1 MTDFRLEG
9 GEKVSFMAEQG
20 EDDTPNGHCDPGT
33 DNGHS
38 QDPFCEVRGR
48 QKMQGDEPG
57 YNGAKDCSE
66 SIHDLGGAIKRADA
80 VSPQIADGVDK
91 VMSEDHTLI
100 ENQEDWKKTYDDNID
115 DDAHLNNSSYHG
127 NSHEKDNHLDNSSFH
142 RDTHD
147 LEDSSSP
154 IVSPYDDSPNINNT
168 SYISD
173 GSSFDT
179 DSINLVPNKEGVFFC
194 HLCSFSGRNQGEF
207 EQHMTC
213 HFEHTCPHCDY
224 KSRTEGRLK
233 RHIKDFHTEDPPEGF
248 GSKRNMGRP
257 KVFRCKQCDF
267 SAVEKEEFWAHARSH
282 IKEDKILQCPRC
294 PFVTEYK
301 HHLEYH
307 LRNHFGSKPF
317 KCNKC
322 NYSCVNKSMLNS
334 HMKSHTNVYQYRCA
348 DCTYATK
355 YCHSL
360 KLHLRKY
367 NHKPATVLNSD
378 GSLPQGIDA
387 EASGLSLMQKRGPP
401 RGPRGP
407 RKDKF
412 DPFVNQFLTMP
423 HVGLPGMPTGMNS
436 GMMSPYW
443 PVLNQFPPNGLHA
456 PPPLVPV
463 SMNSPL
469 GTLPQEFAQRNIPLS
484 STPGMGH
491 SPGSLKQSPNS
502 LFKCKF
508 CSFASDVKNDLL
520 RHVMKVHASENR
532 DLFSIIGISPE
543 AFLEDRYKYKFGSPG
558 NKIAAE
564 DGKYP
569 QLNIK
574 REPSPDGSVKSNTPS
589 YPEDYPM
596 GASPTKPRYLHS
608 PNGGLAGLPKM
619 SFDSYKNGMK
629 SPLKVSDPP
638 AGEDIIKQMM
648 HKFGSG
654 MPATSPRVSRESAP
668 LDLTKRRSPSTSPSL
683 AEGYNQQPQE
693 RDSFQDQHNMPT
705 GEEMFENDQP
715 RKRPTEDLLVDSQQ
729 EMYENEPPKKRS
741 RKGKAFKLD
750 TLCMK
755 LQEKAG
761 DSDVEDAYSG
771 SDSYADN
778 EALGMQ
784 QECDSEPYGTETN
797 SNEDLVEDRPED
809 KEITSHADDFED
821 VHKNLAILNNGK
833 CNKFPDEEHK
843 EDMERRESVKEEE
856 IRDENGKYR
865 EQMNLNIK
873 KALEMAQT
881 KMKETGRRKEMEMSV
896 NAWNESNKA
905 YHLPRGLNGHSLPST
920 PELDLF
926 NGRFHVGN
934 ASAPIVTSTP
944 KSKSAGVIGQEA
956 DKYECTYCEIAF
968 RNCVM
973 YTMHMGYHGYRNP
986 FKCNMC
992 GLTCRDK
999 VDFFLHIAREAH
1011 N

>member
-1 MTDFRLEG
+1 MKMMDTTTAVEDCG
-9 GEKVSFMAEQG
+9 GQTSNEE
-20 EDDTPNGHCDPGT
+20 
-33 DNGHS
+33 
-38 QDPFCEVRGR
+38 
-48 QKMQGDEPG
+48 
-57 YNGAKDCSE
+57 
-66 SIHDLGGAIKRADA
+66 KRADA

-100 ENQEDWKKTYDDNID
+100 ENQEDWKKTYGENINEDD
-115 DDAHLNNSSYHG
+115 HLNNSSYHG
-127 NSHEKDNHLDNSSFH
+127 DSHEKSNHLDNSSFL
-142 RDTHD
+142 RDTDD

-154 IVSPYDDSPNINNT
+154 IVSPYDDHDGLNVNNS

-248 GSKRNMGRP
+248 GTKRNMGRP

-267 SAVEKEEFWAHARSH
+267 SAIEKEEFWSHARSH

-412 DPFVNQFLTMP
+412 DPFVSQFLNMP
-423 HVGLPGMPTGMNS
+423 HVGLPGMPAGMNG

-469 GTLPQEFAQRNIPLS
+469 GTLPQEFAQRKIALQ
-484 STPGMGH
+484 STPGMGN
-491 SPGSLKQSPNS
+491 SPGGHKLSPNS

-508 CSFASDVKNDLL
+508 CSFASDIKNDLL

-543 AFLEDRYKYKFGSPG
+543 AFLEDRYKHKFGSPG
-558 NKIAAE
+558 SKFHAD
-564 DGKYP
+564 DGKFP
-569 QLNIK
+569 TLNIK
-574 REPSPDGSVKSNTPS
+574 RELPSPESVKSSTPS
-589 YPEDYPM
+589 WPEEYPV
-596 GASPTKPRYLHS
+596 GSSPTKARYLHS
-608 PNGGLAGLPKM
+608 PNGGFAGLSKM
-619 SFDSYKNGMK
+619 SYDAYKNGMK
-629 SPLKVSDPP
+629 SPLKVPDPP

-654 MPATSPRVSRESAP
+654 MPATSPRVNRESSP
-668 LDLTKRRSPSTSPSL
+668 LDLTKRRSPSMSPTL
-683 AEGYNQQPQE
+683 AEGYNQYPQDRNMFLE
-693 RDSFQDQHNMPT
+693 RHDIMPT
-705 GEEMFENDQP
+705 GAEMYEHELPRRRPIDKLPQEESQELP
-715 RKRPTEDLLVDSQQ
+715 RKRPTEELLHEESR
-729 EMYENEPPKKRS
+729 EMYESEPPKKRS

-771 SDSYADN
+771 SDGYVDN
-778 EALGMQ
+778 EAHGTR
-784 QECDSEPYGTETN
+784 QECDSEAYGAETI
-797 SNEDLVEDRPED
+797 SNEDQNEGRPED
-809 KEITSHADDFED
+809 KEVKNNAEDFED

-833 CNKFPDEEHK
+833 CNEFAEGENKEE
-843 EDMERRESVKEEE
+843 MERKESVKEGEAKDTD
-856 IRDENGKYR
+856 DENGRSR

-873 KALEMAQT
+873 KALEMAQI
-881 KMKETGRRKEMEMSV
+881 KLRETGRRREMEMSMS
-896 NAWNESNKA
+896 AWHESNKA
-905 YHLPRGLNGHSLPST
+905 YHFQRGMNGHSLPST
-920 PELDLF
+920 SDLDTLHS
-926 NGRFHVGN
+926 RFPADN
-934 ASAPIVTSTP
+934 AHGSFITSTP
-944 KSKSAGVIGQEA
+944 KSKSTGMMGHEV
-956 DKYECTYCEIAF
+956 DKYECAYCEIAF

-992 GLTCRDK
+992 GLTCSDK

>member
-1 MTDFRLEG
+1 MNGITEWRYVIL
-9 GEKVSFMAEQG
+9 V
-20 EDDTPNGHCDPGT
+20 EDDTPNGHCDPPT
-33 DNGHS
+33 DSGHS
-38 QDPFCEVRGR
+38 QELFCEVKGR
-48 QKMQGDEPG
+48 EKMQGDEPD
-57 YNGAKDCSE
+57 YNGAEDCSE

-100 ENQEDWKKTYDDNID
+100 ENQEDWKKSYEEHVNEDD
-115 DDAHLNNSSYHG
+115 HLNNSSYHG
-127 NSHEKDNHLDNSSFH
+127 DEIQDKDNHLDNTSYH
-142 RDTHD
+142 RDD

-154 IVSPYDDSPNINNT
+154 VVSPYDDSPNPNST

-173 GSSFDT
+173 NSSFDT
-179 DSINLVPNKEGVFFC
+179 DSINLVPNKEGVYFC

-423 HVGLPGMPTGMNS
+423 HVGLPGMPSGINS

-469 GTLPQEFAQRNIPLS
+469 GSLPQEFAQRNLPLS
-484 STPGMGH
+484 STPSMGH
-491 SPGSLKQSPNS
+491 SPGALKQSPNS

-508 CSFASDVKNDLL
+508 CSFASDIKNDLL

-532 DLFSIIGISPE
+532 DLFSIIGVSPE
-543 AFLEDRYKYKFGSPG
+543 AFLEDRFKHKFGSPG
-558 NKIAAE
+558 SKIHSE
-564 DGKYP
+564 EGKYP
-569 QLNIK
+569 GLNIK
-574 REPSPDGSVKSNTPS
+574 REPSPDSIKSTTPS
-589 YPEDYPM
+589 WPEDYPM
-596 GASPTKPRYLHS
+596 GASPTKARYLHS
-608 PNGGLAGLPKM
+608 PNGNMGKM
-619 SFDSYKNGMK
+619 SYDSYKNGMK

-638 AGEDIIKQMM
+638 AGEDIIRQMM
-648 HKFGSG
+648 DKFGSG
-654 MPATSPRVSRESAP
+654 MPATSPRVNRESAP
-668 LDLTKRRSPSTSPSL
+668 LDLTKRRSPSMSPSL
-683 AEGYNQQPQE
+683 AEGYNHHPQDRHLLQDRHGMPVGAEMYDSNQQ
-693 RDSFQDQHNMPT
+693 
-705 GEEMFENDQP
+705 
-715 RKRPTEDLLVDSQQ
+715 RKRPTEDMENVESQ
-729 EMYENEPPKKRS
+729 ETYESEPPKKRS

-771 SDSYADN
+771 SDGYVEN
-778 EALGMQ
+778 EAISAQ
-784 QECDSEPYGTETN
+784 QDGESEPYGTEN
-797 SNEDLVEDRPED
+797 SNGDNTED
-809 KEITSHADDFED
+809 KPEEKIHTDDFED
-821 VHKNLAILNNGK
+821 IHRNLAILNNGK
-833 CNKFPDEEHK
+833 CSKFPDEENK
-843 EDMERRESVKEEE
+843 EEMERRESVKDDDVKDME
-856 IRDENGKYR
+856 ENGKQTD
-865 EQMNLNIK
+865 QMNLNIK

-881 KMKETGRRKEMEMSV
+881 KLKETGRRREMEMSMH
-896 NAWNESNKA
+896 AWNESSKA
-905 YHLPRGLNGHSLPST
+905 HYFPRGLNGHSLPST
-920 PELDLF
+920 PDLQMLH
-926 NGRFHVGN
+926 GRFSADN
-934 ASAPIVTSTP
+934 AHMPLITSTP
-944 KSKSAGVIGQEA
+944 KSKSSGLIGPEV
-956 DKYECTYCEIAF
+956 DKYECSYCEISF

-992 GLTCRDK
+992 GLTCSDK